1 MVKMVNSNR
10 DLSKRP
16 ETFCSNEEA
25 KAIAAWEDPTRIGKA
40 TNIEIKQM
48 LVVVFSYIGL
58 TNFPDKGQEVTLLEF
73 MRANYAPFTL
83 KEMALAFEMAALGK
97 LDFEKGKGQ
106 HYQQF
111 SPAYFAEI
119 MNAYKVWVTEVRKQ
133 YDKPA
138 PFTPKVSITE
148 NQWRGQIQKTYE
160 AYTEKTN
167 WKLWPVEFYDQL
179 QRDGFIPMQYHLTH
193 LKEARQ
199 ILCSDIHMKI
209 VNEKDDLKI
218 KSLESLLVEYR
229 ERHKEAEVIFLA
241 KQLSVRELFMLHKI
255 EDHRGF
261 YEQ

>member
-1 MVKMVNSNR
+1 
-10 DLSKRP
+10 
-16 ETFCSNEEA
+16 
-25 KAIAAWEDPTRIGKA
+25 
-40 TNIEIKQM
+40 M
-48 LVVVFSYIGL
+48 LFSLVGL
-58 TNFPDKGQEVTLLEF
+58 TNYPDEHNETVLLSF
-73 MRANYAPFTL
+73 IRSNFATFSL
-83 KEMALAFEMAALGK
+83 KEAALAFEMAASNQ
-97 LDFEKGKGQ
+97 LDVDTD

-111 SPAYFAEI
+111 SPAYFSRI
-119 MNAYKVWVTEVRKQ
+119 MTAYKKWVVEVRKQ

-209 VNEKDDLKI
+209 INEKDDLKR

-261 YEQ
+261 YDLIA